1 MDFELTAEQ
10 ELARRTAR
18 EFAEAEIA
26 PVIARYDEAEEFPAE
41 LIAKLGGLG
50 FMGALVPPEYGG
62 AGLDYVAYA
71 LVVEELSRVD
81 GSIGITMWAHN
92 SLCTNHIYTFGTEAQ
107 RERYVPPLARGE
119 VLGAWGLTEPG
130 SGSDAAAMRTT
141 AVETEDA
148 FVLDGTKA
156 FITNGSVAG
165 TAVVMAKTDPAAG
178 GRGISAF
185 ILERGMPGFRPGQ
198 RYRKLGLHASDTVEL
213 VLEGVRAPR
222 ASLLGERNR
231 GFQDT
236 KKVLEGGR
244 VAMAAMAVGLAQG
257 ALDLAVA
264 YAKERQAFGQP
275 IGQFQGIR
283 GMLADLA
290 TEVEAA
296 RLLTL
301 RAAYGKD
308 QGRPVM
314 REASMAKV
322 FASEVAVR
330 CATQGRPGPW
340 WLRLHAGVPGRALL
354 PGRQALRDRRG
365 DVGGPAHGHRAAPPR
380 VPLAP
385 EARDGPRRRPWLPQ
399 SATRRG

>member
-18 EFAEAEIA
+18 DFAEAEIA

-41 LIAKLGGLG
+41 LIAKLGALG
-50 FMGALVPPEYGG
+50 FMGALFPPELGG
-62 AGLDYVAYA
+62 AALDYVAYA

-81 GSIGITMWAHN
+81 GSVGITMWAHN
-92 SLCTNHIYTFGTEAQ
+92 SLCTNHIYMFGTPAQ
-107 RERYVPPLARGE
+107 RDRYVPPLARGE

-130 SGSDAAAMRTT
+130 SGSDAAAMRTR
-141 AVETEDA
+141 AVEGDDA

-165 TAVVMAKTDPAAG
+165 TAVILAKTDPAAA
-178 GRGISAF
+178 GRGVSAF
-185 ILERGMPGFRPGQ
+185 IVERGTPGFRPGQ
-198 RYRKLGLHASDTVEL
+198 RYKKLGLHASDTAEL
-213 VLEGVRAPR
+213 VLEGARVPKAN
-222 ASLLGERNR
+222 LLGERNR

-244 VAMAAMAVGLAQG
+244 IAMAAMGVGLAQG
-257 ALDLAVA
+257 ALDQAVR
-264 YAKERQAFGQP
+264 YAKERHAFGQP
-275 IGQFQGIR
+275 IGQFQGIQAA
-283 GMLADLA
+283 LADLA

-322 FASEVAVR
+322 FSSEVAVR
-330 CATQGRPGPW
+330 CATKAVQVHGGYGYTREFPVERFYRDAKLCEIGEGTSEVQ
-340 WLRLHAGVPGRALL
+340 RMVIARYLL
-354 PGRQALRDRRG
+354 ESR
-365 DVGGPAHGHRAAPPR
+365 
-380 VPLAP
+380 
-385 EARDGPRRRPWLPQ
+385 
-399 SATRRG
+399 

>member
-26 PVIARYDEAEEFPAE
+26 PVIARYDEAEEFPAD
-41 LIAKLGGLG
+41 LVAKLGRLG
-50 FMGALVPPEYGG
+50 FMGVLFPPEYGG

-92 SLCTNHIYTFGTEAQ
+92 SLCANHIMSFGTPAQ
-107 RERYVPPLARGE
+107 RERYLPPLARGE

-130 SGSDAAAMRTT
+130 SGSDAAAMRTR
-141 AVETEDA
+141 AVEEGDA

-185 ILERGMPGFRPGQ
+185 ILEQGMPGFRAGQ
-198 RYRKLGLHASDTVEL
+198 RYRKLGLHASDTAEL
-213 VLEGVRAPR
+213 VFEGVRVPKAN
-222 ASLLGERNR
+222 LLGERNR

-244 VAMAAMAVGLAQG
+244 IAMAAMGVGLAQG
-257 ALDLAVA
+257 ALDHAVR

-283 GMLADLA
+283 AMLADLA

-308 QGRPVM
+308 RGRPVM

-330 CATQGRPGPW
+330 CATKAVQVHGGYGYTREFPVERFYRDAKLCEIGEGTSEVQ
-340 WLRLHAGVPGRALL
+340 RMVIARHLL
-354 PGRQALRDRRG
+354 ESR
-365 DVGGPAHGHRAAPPR
+365 
-380 VPLAP
+380 
-385 EARDGPRRRPWLPQ
+385 
-399 SATRRG
+399 

>member
-18 EFAEAEIA
+18 DFAEAEIA

-41 LIAKLGGLG
+41 LIAKLGALG
-50 FMGALVPPEYGG
+50 FMGALFPPELGG

-81 GSIGITMWAHN
+81 GSVGITMWAHN
-92 SLCTNHIYTFGTEAQ
+92 SLCTNHIYMFGTPAQ
-107 RERYVPPLARGE
+107 RDRYVPPLARGE

-130 SGSDAAAMRTT
+130 SGSDAAAMKTT
-141 AVETEDA
+141 AVAAGDA
-148 FVLDGTKA
+148 WVLTGSKA

-165 TAVVMAKTDPAAG
+165 TAVVLAKTDPAAA
-178 GRGISAF
+178 GRGVSAF
-185 ILERGMPGFRPGQ
+185 IVERGTPGFRPGQ
-198 RYRKLGLHASDTVEL
+198 RYKKLGLHASDTAEL
-213 VLEGVRAPR
+213 VFEGARVPKAN
-222 ASLLGERNR
+222 LLGERNR

-244 VAMAAMAVGLAQG
+244 VAMAAMGVGLAQG
-257 ALDLAVA
+257 ALDQAVR
-264 YAKERQAFGQP
+264 YAKERHAFGQP
-275 IGQFQGIR
+275 IGQFQGIQAA
-283 GMLADLA
+283 LADLA

-322 FASEVAVR
+322 FSSEVAVR
-330 CATQGRPGPW
+330 CATKAVQIHGGYGYTREFPIERFYRDAKLCEIGEGTSEVQ
-340 WLRLHAGVPGRALL
+340 RMVIARYLL
-354 PGRQALRDRRG
+354 ESR
-365 DVGGPAHGHRAAPPR
+365 
-380 VPLAP
+380 
-385 EARDGPRRRPWLPQ
+385 
-399 SATRRG
+399 

>member
-26 PVIARYDEAEEFPAE
+26 PVIARYDETEEFPAE
-41 LIAKLGGLG
+41 LIAKLGTLG
-50 FMGALVPPEYGG
+50 FLGALFPPEYGG

-81 GSIGITMWAHN
+81 GSVGITMWAHN
-92 SLCTNHIYTFGTEAQ
+92 SLCTNHIYSCGTPAQ

-130 SGSDAAAMRTT
+130 AGSDAAAIRTR
-141 AVETEDA
+141 AVEADDA

-156 FITNGSVAG
+156 FITNGSVSG

-178 GRGISAF
+178 GRGVSAF
-185 ILERGMPGFRPGQ
+185 ILEKGMPGFRPGQ
-198 RYRKLGLHASDTVEL
+198 RYKKLGLHASDTAEL
-213 VLEGVRAPR
+213 VLEGVRVPKAN
-222 ASLLGERNR
+222 LLGERNR

-244 VAMAAMAVGLAQG
+244 IAMAAMAVGLAQG
-257 ALDLAVA
+257 ALDQAVR
-264 YAKERQAFGQP
+264 YARERQAFGRP
-275 IGQFQGIR
+275 IGRFQGIQAI
-283 GMLADLA
+283 LADLA
-290 TEVEAA
+290 TEIEAA

-308 QGRPVM
+308 QGRPIM

-330 CATQGRPGPW
+330 CATKSVQVHGGYGYTREFPVERFYRDAKLCEIGEGTSEVQ
-340 WLRLHAGVPGRALL
+340 RMVIARYLL
-354 PGRQALRDRRG
+354 KSR
-365 DVGGPAHGHRAAPPR
+365 
-380 VPLAP
+380 
-385 EARDGPRRRPWLPQ
+385 
-399 SATRRG
+399 

>member
-26 PVIARYDEAEEFPAE
+26 PVIGRYDEAEEFPAE
-41 LIAKLGGLG
+41 LVAKLGGLG

-62 AGLDYVAYA
+62 ASLDYVAYA

-81 GSIGITMWAHN
+81 GSVGITMWAHN
-92 SLCTNHIYTFGTEAQ
+92 SLCTNHIYTFGTSAQ

-141 AVETEDA
+141 AVETADA

-156 FITNGSVAG
+156 FITNASVAG

-198 RYRKLGLHASDTVEL
+198 RYRKLGLHASDTAEL

-257 ALDLAVA
+257 ALDLAVK
-264 YAKERQAFGQP
+264 YAKERQAFGRP
-275 IGQFQGIR
+275 IGEFQGIR

-308 QGRPVM
+308 QGRPIM

-330 CATQGRPGPW
+330 CASKAVQVHGGYGYTREFPVERFYRDAKLCEIGEGTSEVQRMVIA
-340 WLRLHAGVPGRALL
+340 RHLL
-354 PGRQALRDRRG
+354 ESR
-365 DVGGPAHGHRAAPPR
+365 
-380 VPLAP
+380 
-385 EARDGPRRRPWLPQ
+385 
-399 SATRRG
+399 

>member
-26 PVIARYDEAEEFPAE
+26 PAIARYDEAEEFPAE
-41 LIAKLGGLG
+41 LVAKLGALG
-50 FMGALVPPEYGG
+50 FMGALLPGEYGG

-71 LVVEELSRVD
+71 LVVEELSRAD
-81 GSIGITMWAHN
+81 GSVGITMWAHN
-92 SLCTNHIYTFGTEAQ
+92 SLCTNHIYSFGTEAQ
-107 RERYVPPLARGE
+107 RERYLPALARGE
-119 VLGAWGLTEPG
+119 ILGAWGLTEPG

-141 AVETEDA
+141 AREEGDV

-165 TAVVMAKTDPAAG
+165 TAVVMAKTDPGAG
-178 GRGISAF
+178 GRGVSAF
-185 ILERGMPGFRPGQ
+185 ILERGMPGFRAGQ
-198 RYRKLGLHASDTVEL
+198 RYRKLGLHASDTAEL
-213 VLEGVRAPR
+213 VFEGVRVPR
-222 ASLLGERNR
+222 ANLLGERDR
-231 GFQDT
+231 GFQET

-244 VAMAAMAVGLAQG
+244 IAMAAMGVGLAQG
-257 ALDLAVA
+257 ALDHAVR

-275 IGQFQGIR
+275 IAAFQGIR
-283 GMLADLA
+283 AILADLA

-301 RAAYGKD
+301 RAAYVKD

-330 CATQGRPGPW
+330 CASKAVQVHGGYGYTREFPVERFYRDAKLCEIGEGTSEIQRMVI
-340 WLRLHAGVPGRALL
+340 ARALL
-354 PGRQALRDRRG
+354 GSR
-365 DVGGPAHGHRAAPPR
+365 
-380 VPLAP
+380 
-385 EARDGPRRRPWLPQ
+385 
-399 SATRRG
+399 

>member
-10 ELARRTAR
+10 ALARRTAR

-26 PVIARYDEAEEFPAE
+26 PVITRYDEAEEFPAE
-41 LIAKLGGLG
+41 LVAKLGDLG
-50 FMGALVPPEYGG
+50 FLGALFPSEYGG

-92 SLCTNHIYTFGTEAQ
+92 SLCTNHIYNFGSEAQ

-119 VLGAWGLTEPG
+119 VLGAWALTEPG

-141 AVETEDA
+141 AVEAGDV

-198 RYRKLGLHASDTVEL
+198 RYKKLGLHASDTAEL
-213 VLEGVRAPR
+213 ILDGVRAPT
-222 ASLLGERNR
+222 ANLLGERNR

-244 VAMAAMAVGLAQG
+244 IAMAAMAVGLAQG
-257 ALDLAVA
+257 ALDQAVR

-275 IGQFQGIR
+275 IGHFQGIR
-283 GMLADLA
+283 AILADLA
-290 TEVEAA
+290 TEIEAA

-308 QGRPVM
+308 RGRPVM

-330 CATQGRPGPW
+330 CATKAVQVHGGYGYTREFPVERFYRDAKLCEIGEGTSEVQ
-340 WLRLHAGVPGRALL
+340 RMVIARHLL
-354 PGRQALRDRRG
+354 ESR
-365 DVGGPAHGHRAAPPR
+365 
-380 VPLAP
+380 
-385 EARDGPRRRPWLPQ
+385 
-399 SATRRG
+399 

>member
-41 LIAKLGGLG
+41 LVAKLGAFG
-50 FMGALVPPEYGG
+50 FMGALVPAEYGG

-71 LVVEELSRVD
+71 LVVEELSRAD

-92 SLCTNHIYTFGTEAQ
+92 SLCTNHICSFGTDAQ
-107 RERYVPPLARGE
+107 RERYLPALARGE

-141 AVETEDA
+141 AREEGDV

-156 FITNGSVAG
+156 FITNGSVAE
-165 TAVVMAKTDPAAG
+165 TAVVMAKTDPDAG
-178 GRGISAF
+178 GRGVSAF
-185 ILERGMPGFRPGQ
+185 ILERGMPGFRAGQ
-198 RYRKLGLHASDTVEL
+198 RYRKLGLHASDTAEL
-213 VLEGVRAPR
+213 VLEGVRVPR
-222 ASLLGERNR
+222 ANLLGERNR
-231 GFQDT
+231 GFQET
-236 KKVLEGGR
+236 KKILEGGR
-244 VAMAAMAVGLAQG
+244 IAMAAMGVGLAQG
-257 ALDLAVA
+257 ALDQAVR

-275 IGQFQGIR
+275 IAALQGIR
-283 GMLADLA
+283 AILADLA

-308 QGRPVM
+308 RGRPVM

-330 CATQGRPGPW
+330 CATKAVQVHGGYGYTREFPVERFYRDAKLCEIGEGTSEIQ
-340 WLRLHAGVPGRALL
+340 RMVIARALL
-354 PGRQALRDRRG
+354 ESR
-365 DVGGPAHGHRAAPPR
+365 
-380 VPLAP
+380 
-385 EARDGPRRRPWLPQ
+385 
-399 SATRRG
+399 